1 MTCDPKS
8 MRCQILFASS
18 LSLALVAL
26 WVFYRLP
33 ASMLPIL
40 IFLQWMLSILRIGPL
55 SLLGRT
61 CLIVAVGLLFLG
73 VVAGVVRLLLGT

>member
-40 IFLQWMLSILRIGPL
+40 IFLQWMPIILRTGPL
-55 SLLGRT
+55 SLLGWT

>member
-26 WVFYRLP
+26 WIFYPLP
-33 ASMLPIL
+33 TSMLPIL
-40 IFLQWMLSILRIGPL
+40 IFVQWMPIILKSGPL

-61 CLIVAVGLLFLG
+61 WCIAALGLLLFG

>member
-40 IFLQWMLSILRIGPL
+40 IFLKWMPIILRTGPL

>member
-1 MTCDPKS
+1 LTCDPKS

-40 IFLQWMLSILRIGPL
+40 IFLQWMPIILRIGPL

-61 CLIVAVGLLFLG
+61 CLIVAVGLLFWG

>member
-1 MTCDPKS
+1 MTCNPKTK
-8 MRCQILFASS
+8 RCQILFASS
-18 LSLALVAL
+18 LSLALVVL

-40 IFLQWMLSILRIGPL
+40 IFLQWMPIILRIGPL

-61 CLIVAVGLLFLG
+61 CLMAAIALLLLG
-73 VVAGVVRLLLGT
+73 VVAGVVRLLMGT

>member
-1 MTCDPKS
+1 
-8 MRCQILFASS
+8 
-18 LSLALVAL
+18 
-26 WVFYRLP
+26 
-33 ASMLPIL
+33 MLPIL
-40 IFLQWMLSILRIGPL
+40 IFLQWMPIILRTGPL

>member
-40 IFLQWMLSILRIGPL
+40 IFLQWMPIILRMGPL

-61 CLIVAVGLLFLG
+61 YLIVAVGLLFLG

>member
-1 MTCDPKS
+1 MTCNPKTK
-8 MRCQILFASS
+8 RCQILFASS

-26 WVFYRLP
+26 WVFYRWP
-33 ASMLPIL
+33 MSMLPIL
-40 IFLQWMLSILRIGPL
+40 IFLQWMPIILRSGPL

-61 CLIVAVGLLFLG
+61 WCIAALGVLLLG

>member
-40 IFLQWMLSILRIGPL
+40 IFLQWMPIILKKGSL

>member
-1 MTCDPKS
+1 MTCNPKTK
-8 MRCQILFASS
+8 RCQILFASS
-18 LSLALVAL
+18 LSLALVVL

-40 IFLQWMLSILRIGPL
+40 ILLQWMPIILRIGPL

-61 CLIVAVGLLFLG
+61 CLMAAIALLLLG
-73 VVAGVVRLLLGT
+73 VVAGVVRLLMGT

>member
-1 MTCDPKS
+1 MTCNPKTKRS
-8 MRCQILFASS
+8 QILFASS
-18 LSLALVAL
+18 LSLVLVAL

-40 IFLQWMLSILRIGPL
+40 IFLQWMPIILRIGPL

-61 CLIVAVGLLFLG
+61 CLIAAVGLLLLG